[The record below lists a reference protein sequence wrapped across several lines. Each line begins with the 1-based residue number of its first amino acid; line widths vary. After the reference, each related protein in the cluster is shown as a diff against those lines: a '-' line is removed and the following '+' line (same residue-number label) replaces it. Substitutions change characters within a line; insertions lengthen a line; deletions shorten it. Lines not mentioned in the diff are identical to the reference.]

1 MLGEGLRV
9 EGDQIRSVH
18 KPSEIAAFVTALEQ
32 AVRSS
37 RGGVVPALI
46 VGPLARRF
54 VRQIVTRSSA
64 DPTVSRMAILST
76 EEIHPKARL
85 KILGR
90 V

>member
-9 EGDQIRSVH
+9 EGEQVRSVH
-18 KPSEIAAFVTALEQ
+18 KPSELAGFVTALEQ
-32 AVRSS
+32 AVRGV
-37 RGGVVPALI
+37 RGGTSPVLI
-46 VGPLARRF
+46 VTPLARRF
-54 VRQIVTRSSA
+54 VRQLVSRSSA
-64 DPTVSRMAILST
+64 DPTVSRMAILSS